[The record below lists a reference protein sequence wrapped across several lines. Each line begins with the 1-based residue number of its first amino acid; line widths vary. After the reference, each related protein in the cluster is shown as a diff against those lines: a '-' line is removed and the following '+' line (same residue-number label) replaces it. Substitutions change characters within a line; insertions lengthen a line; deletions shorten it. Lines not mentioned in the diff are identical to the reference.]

1 MFVNLQGADPTSV
14 RYIAAGMAIGFGGL
28 GPALGIGI
36 GVRAALDA
44 IGRNPEAENAVRTT
58 MIIGI
63 GLAEAVAI
71 YCFVVALIIMFV

>member
-1 MFVNLQGADPTSV
+1 MFVNLQGADPEAVKT
-14 RYIAAGMAIGFGGL
+14 IAAAMAIGFGGL
-28 GPALGIGI
+28 GPARGFGI
-36 GVRAALDA
+36 GVWAALNA